1 MKLSALVAAYL
12 ASPPVGV
19 VLAEAQIARC
29 LKKAVRFYCGVA
41 TLTNAPSGES
51 QVHSP
56 IDATDSI
63 EDAQDFDLTASE
75 YALIRPLFDLYVEL
89 ENAAS
94 LEAARAL
101 GLEVYG
107 RATSEIYQDI
117 SARESEMPRLA
128 FFEPVTT
135 I

>member
-12 ASPPVGV
+12 ANPPVGV
-19 VLAEAQIARC
+19 VLAEPQVARC
-29 LKKAVRFYCGVA
+29 LKKAVRFYCGFAELASVA
-41 TLTNAPSGES
+41 P
-51 QVHSP
+51 SP

-63 EDAQDFDLTASE
+63 EGAQDVELTLSE

-94 LEAARAL
+94 LEASRAL

-107 RATSEIYQDI
+107 RSTSEIHQDI
-117 SARESEMPRLA
+117 AARESEMPALA
-128 FFEPVTT
+128 FYEPVTT